1 MNVLNNKTEKSLK
14 YHCPIL
20 DCKYHNSLKSY
31 QDPMLQLMLPEQQ
44 VTKKE
49 KGFMT
54 LTPDLQTP
62 VQFAMS
68 YSLVQGPIL

>member
-31 QDPMLQLMLPEQQ
+31 QGPMLKEQQ

-49 KGFMT
+49 KVFMT